1 MSFFLT
7 IVTSDTGLDYE
18 IKSYTTI
25 GNISIYVYTYIP
37 RAKSCMIYNSIA
49 TLKIRNKNKL
59 QEKC

>member
-18 IKSYTTI
+18 IKSYI
-25 GNISIYVYTYIP
+25 LQSEIHIHTYIP
-37 RAKSCMIYNSIA
+37 RAKACMIYNSIA

>member
-25 GNISIYVYTYIP
+25 GNIYIYTYIP
-37 RAKSCMIYNSIA
+37 RPKSCMIYNSIA